1 MKPHFQ
7 SPELGQSSRRSSNF
21 LEAAISVMP
30 VFVAWNVLCLLAT
43 KPHFPVAGAWMELQ
57 GIFEFPQ
64 SSNFCHSWICRVEF
78 ASNKAS
84 FPIATKPHFQLSEL
98 GRSSRRG
105 SQTKE
110 GRSDCEC
117 VVIGRHLTDCASTSQ
132 RLGVLAVSR
141 TVPTDCHCS

>member
-1 MKPHFQ
+1 MIACVLAPDWALSLNFLKAASVIPGFIVLCLLAMKPHFQ

-84 FPIATKPHFQLSEL
+84 FPIVGAWSEL
-98 GRSSRRG
+98 QEGKTNQRR
-105 SQTKE
+105 T
-110 GRSDCEC
+110 
-117 VVIGRHLTDCASTSQ
+117 L
-132 RLGVLAVSR
+132 RL
-141 TVPTDCHCS
+141 